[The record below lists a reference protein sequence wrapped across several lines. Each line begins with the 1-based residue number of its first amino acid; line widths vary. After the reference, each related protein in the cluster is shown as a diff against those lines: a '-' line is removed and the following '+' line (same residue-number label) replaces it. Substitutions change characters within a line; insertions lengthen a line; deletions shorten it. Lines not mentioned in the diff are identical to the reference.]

1 MIKDRVKKAQEA
13 IDRVVALRK
22 AAKALVEKGHT
33 IVEVSE
39 MLNVS
44 PATIRLYV
52 K

>member
-1 MIKDRVKKAQEA
+1 MVKDRIKKAQEA
-13 IDRVVALRK
+13 VNRVAALRK

-44 PATIRLYV
+44 PATVRLYV